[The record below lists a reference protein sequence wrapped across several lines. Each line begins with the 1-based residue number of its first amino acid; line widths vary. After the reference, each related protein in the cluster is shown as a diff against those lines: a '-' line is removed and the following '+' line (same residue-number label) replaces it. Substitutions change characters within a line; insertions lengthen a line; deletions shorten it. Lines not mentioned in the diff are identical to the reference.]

1 MTNQSI
7 SPTVFPTTQIS
18 RILVVEDEP
27 TLSVVVCEFLRIM
40 NFEVTCAGNGVE
52 ALDRMC
58 LDKFDLVITDV
69 MMPKMGGLELIQNIR
84 KVKPFLPIIAVTGS
98 DYDAALEL
106 QDEFTKAIRKP
117 YAFDTLLSRIY
128 QFEIVYSD

>member
-1 MTNQSI
+1 MINETI
-7 SPTVFPTTQIS
+7 FPAVLQQPKIT

-27 TLSVVVCEFLRIM
+27 TLSVVLCEFLRIM
-40 NFEVTCAGNGVE
+40 NFEVICAENGVE

-58 LDKFDLVITDV
+58 LSSFDLIITDV

-98 DYDAALEL
+98 DYDTAVEL
-106 QDEFTKAIRKP
+106 QDNFTKALRKP
-117 YAFDTLLSRIY
+117 YAFDTLLSKIY
-128 QFEIVYSD
+128 QFEIVYAD